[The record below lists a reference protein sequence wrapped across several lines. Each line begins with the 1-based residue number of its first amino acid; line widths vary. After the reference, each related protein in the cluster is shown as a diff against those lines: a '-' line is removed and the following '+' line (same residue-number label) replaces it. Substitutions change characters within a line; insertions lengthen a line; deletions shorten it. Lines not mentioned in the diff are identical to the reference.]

1 MTIEDK
7 ESILRRIQKLL
18 AIASDDRA
26 DPNEAAAAAG
36 MAEKVM
42 RKYQI
47 DHAELIMAGL
57 KQGNDLDTEDVIASA
72 KTNGTKVKQVPP
84 WAGWIAV
91 AVSKL
96 NECSASIVTTA
107 DGEKAVRF
115 YGFTEDVKLAS
126 WTFSYLVATTNRL
139 VTAYKATEDY
149 ARGGRVVLH
158 SYRQGVATGIVK
170 ALKELI
176 QKKAQETKA
185 SSAGSAL
192 VVAKAQ
198 AIAERYG
205 HHPTRRA
212 TAKVNRGSE
221 AFQTGVQDGRAVDV
235 GRRAV
240 TGNQP
245 SVKLIGR

>member
-1 MTIEDK
+1 MTIENK

-18 AIASDDRA
+18 AIAGDDRA

-47 DHAELIMAGL
+47 DHAELIMTSL
-57 KQGNDLDTEDVIASA
+57 KQGNDLGTEDVIASA
-72 KTNGTKVKQVPP
+72 KTNGTKVKQVPA

-91 AVSKL
+91 AVSKF

-107 DGEKAVRF
+107 SGEKAVRF

-149 ARGGRVVLH
+149 AHGGRAVLN

-185 SSAGSAL
+185 SPAGSAL

-198 AIAERYG
+198 AIAEAYG
-205 HHPTRRA
+205 NHPTRRA
-212 TAKVNRGSE
+212 KVNINRESG
-221 AFQTGVQDGRAVDV
+221 AFAAGVQDGRAVDV

-240 TGNQP
+240 TGGT
-245 SVKLIGR
+245 SSTLRLA

>member
-1 MTIEDK
+1 MTIENK

-18 AIASDDRA
+18 AIAGDDRA

-47 DHAELIMAGL
+47 DHAELIMDGL
-57 KQGNDLDTEDVIASA
+57 KQGHELGTEDVIASA
-72 KTNGTKVKQVPP
+72 KTNGTKVKKVPA

-91 AVSKL
+91 AVSRFT
-96 NECSASIVTTA
+96 ECSASIVTTSS
-107 DGEKAVRF
+107 GEKAVRF
-115 YGFTEDVKLAS
+115 YGFVEDVKLAS

-149 ARGGRVVLH
+149 AHGGRAVLN

-170 ALKELI
+170 ALKELTE
-176 QKKAQETKA
+176 KKAQETKA

-198 AIAERYG
+198 AIAEAYG
-205 HHPTRRA
+205 NHPTRRA
-212 TAKVNRGSE
+212 KVNINRESG
-221 AFQTGVQDGRAVDV
+221 AFAAGVQDGRAVDV

-240 TGNQP
+240 TG
-245 SVKLIGR
+245 STSSTLRLA

>member
-1 MTIEDK
+1 MTIENK

-47 DHAELIMAGL
+47 DHAELIMTSL
-57 KQGNDLDTEDVIASA
+57 KQGHDLGTEDVIASA
-72 KTNGTKVKQVPP
+72 KTNGTKVLKVPA

-91 AVSKL
+91 AVSRFT
-96 NECSASIVTTA
+96 ECSASIVTTVN
-107 DGEKAVRF
+107 GEKAVRF
-115 YGFTEDVKLAS
+115 YGFVEDVKLAS

-139 VTAYKATEDY
+139 VTAYKATADY
-149 ARGGRVVLH
+149 AQGGRSVLN
-158 SYRQGVATGIVK
+158 SYRQGVATGILA
-170 ALKELI
+170 ALKDLTE
-176 QKKAQETKA
+176 KKAQETKA

-198 AIAERYG
+198 AIAEAYG
-205 HHPTRRA
+205 NHPTRRA
-212 TAKVNRGSE
+212 KTSVTRSSG
-221 AFQTGVQDGRAVDV
+221 AFIAGVQDGRAVDV

-240 TGNQP
+240 TSNT
-245 SVKLIGR
+245 SSTLRLA